1 MKFTLLPDME
11 AKKENRQRR
20 KRLKRERK
28 LARNDKRRRKVLSKR
43 DSFWKIFIKRWV
55 VLIIASVI
63 ICAAGTVMVE
73 RDNYLQVKKVYE
85 SWQHTIYHNA
95 VLATYELDSYGD
107 MYTDEE
113 KQAMFR
119 ARVRAY
125 MLMLNY
131 SNMYDFSATM
141 YEVDYDKGVV
151 NKVCDSQE
159 GIVLAVLRWDDR
171 SSSNTM
177 FYECPIE
184 VFGDIDIVKYE
195 GELFEKGYPGLDW
208 GMHDCY
214 IKGTEFRPGV
224 VTTSYISEDGITHT
238 NRKTYDL
245 TPENTEGWFHIDS
258 EKEREKRYAAAEGK
272 EGGYPHYDM
281 IPYVGGTKKDSPA
294 YVETNTMEYVAY
306 NGSMHISFGAN
317 HGSIGRSDLRYYDR
331 ENELYSGAMFLPD
344 IKWESMGKR
353 YSIQT
358 YGYYDFYDYHMDD
371 CLRVYCIVAM
381 LVTVLAFLMARSR
394 WIRVRIQYE
403 IEDYRKSLTDAMAH
417 DLKSPLMALSGFAEN
432 LKDNVHTEKRGYYA
446 DVISENVNYMNSI
459 IEHILELS
467 KTEAN
472 DMKLKRESIELHTLF
487 DEVVSKYEGQT
498 DKKKLTVDTEGD
510 STINADRQLMLQA
523 IDNLISNAVKF
534 SNDES
539 IINIVCN
546 KDFMTISNTYTAD
559 EDEPDELDL
568 LKPFVK
574 GAESRSNKSGSGV
587 GLTIAKNIFELH
599 GYKLSLKR
607 EEDKFIVKVSF

>member
-28 LARNDKRRRKVLSKR
+28 LARNDRRRRKVLSKR

-55 VLIIASVI
+55 VLIIVSAI
-63 ICAAGTVMVE
+63 ICAAGTYMVE
-73 RDNYLQVKKVYE
+73 RENYQQVKRVYE
-85 SWQHTIYHNA
+85 SWKNGIYHNA
-95 VLATYELDSYGD
+95 VLATYELDSCED
-107 MYTDEE
+107 IYTDEE

-119 ARVRAY
+119 ARVRASMY
-125 MLMLNY
+125 ETNY
-131 SNMYDFSATM
+131 NNMYDFSATM

-159 GIVLAVLRWDDR
+159 GIVLAVHRYDDV
-171 SSSNTM
+171 SSSKTM

-184 VFGDIDIVKYE
+184 AFGDIDIGRYDFDSNL
-195 GELFEKGYPGLDW
+195 GIY
-208 GMHDCY
+208 DCY

-224 VTTSYISEDGITHT
+224 VGGLYTSEDGSIIKHI
-238 NRKTYDL
+238 KYDL

-258 EKEREKRYAAAEGK
+258 EKEREKRFAAAEGK
-272 EGGYPHYDM
+272 EGGYPYYD
-281 IPYVGGTKKDSPA
+281 IILYIGGTKKDSPA
-294 YVETNTMEYVAY
+294 YVATNTIEYEYFGDGKMA
-306 NGSMHISFGAN
+306 ISYGIDA
-317 HGSIGRSDLRYYDR
+317 SIGRSDLENYMT
-331 ENELYSGAMFLPD
+331 ENELYSWGMYHLIQP
-344 IKWESMGKR
+344 IKWESMGKK
-353 YSIQT
+353 YFIHA
-358 YGYYDFYDYHMDD
+358 YGYYNFYDYHMDD
-371 CLRVYCIVAM
+371 CIRVYCIVAM
-381 LVTVLAFLMARSR
+381 LVTVLALLMARSR
-394 WIRVRIQYE
+394 WIRVKTQYE

-459 IEHILELS
+459 IERILELS

-472 DMKLKRESIELHTLF
+472 DMKLKRESIELQTLF
-487 DEVVSKYEGQT
+487 DEVISKYEGQI

-510 STINADRQLMLQA
+510 ITINADRQLMLQA
-523 IDNLISNAVKF
+523 IDNLIFNAIKF
-534 SNDES
+534 SNDETV
-539 IINIVCN
+539 INIVCD
-546 KDFMTISNTYTAD
+546 KTFMTISNAYTAN

-574 GAESRSNKSGSGV
+574 GSESRSNKSGSGV

-607 EEDKFIVKVSF
+607 AEGKFIVRVDF

>member
-11 AKKENRQRR
+11 AKKENRQKR

-28 LARNDKRRRKVLSKR
+28 LTRNDRRRRKVLSKR
-43 DSFWKIFIKRWV
+43 DNFWKIFIKRWV
-55 VLIIASVI
+55 VLIIVNAI
-63 ICAAGTVMVE
+63 ICAVGTYMVE
-73 RDNYLQVKKVYE
+73 IENYLQVKKVYE
-85 SWQHTIYHNA
+85 SWRYGVYHNA
-95 VLATYELDSYGD
+95 VVATYELDSYGD

-119 ARVRAY
+119 ARVRAN
-125 MLMLNY
+125 MLVMNY

-151 NKVCDSQE
+151 KKVCNSQE
-159 GIVLAVLRWDDR
+159 GIVLAVRRIDNV
-171 SSSNTM
+171 SSSKTI

-184 VFGDIDIVKYE
+184 AFGDFDIVRYDTDSD
-195 GELFEKGYPGLDW
+195 LVIY
-208 GMHDCY
+208 DCY

-224 VTTSYISEDGITHT
+224 VAKLYRSEDGSITKRI
-238 NRKTYDL
+238 NYDL

-258 EKEREKRYAAAEGK
+258 DEEREKRFAAAEGE
-272 EGGYPHYDM
+272 EGGYPYYDM

-294 YVETNTMEYVAY
+294 YVETNTMEYEHFGD
-306 NGSMHISFGAN
+306 GSMAISCGTN
-317 HGSIGRSDLRYYDR
+317 QGSVGRSDL
-331 ENELYSGAMFLPD
+331 ESFVTEGELYSGGAYGLVIPD
-344 IKWESMGKR
+344 VKWESMGKR
-353 YSIQT
+353 YFIYT
-358 YGYYDFYDYHMDD
+358 YGYYNFYDYHMDD
-371 CLRVYCIVAM
+371 CIRVYCIVAV
-381 LVTVLAFLMARSR
+381 LVTILALLMAWSR
-394 WIRVRIQYE
+394 WIRVRTQYE
-403 IEDYRKSLTDAMAH
+403 IEDYRKTLTDAMAH

-459 IEHILELS
+459 IERILELS

-472 DMKLKRESIELHTLF
+472 DMKLKRESIELQILF
-487 DEVVSKYEGQT
+487 DEVVSKYEGQM
-498 DKKKLTVDTEGD
+498 DKKKLTVDIEGD
-510 STINADRQLMLQA
+510 ITINADRQLMLQA

-534 SNDES
+534 SDDETV
-539 IINIVCN
+539 INIVCDN
-546 KDFMTISNTYTAD
+546 NFITISNTYTAN

-574 GAESRSNKSGSGV
+574 GSESRSNKSGSGV

-607 EEDKFIVKVSF
+607 EEGKFIVRVNI